1 MATIPHGNVVADTGE
16 QPTLSDAKEDTAGKK
31 TTEIVNQTHASPVDR
46 LVWFSEPLFELHS
59 GV

>member
-1 MATIPHGNVVADTGE
+1 
-16 QPTLSDAKEDTAGKK
+16 
-31 TTEIVNQTHASPVDR
+31 VNQTHASPVDR